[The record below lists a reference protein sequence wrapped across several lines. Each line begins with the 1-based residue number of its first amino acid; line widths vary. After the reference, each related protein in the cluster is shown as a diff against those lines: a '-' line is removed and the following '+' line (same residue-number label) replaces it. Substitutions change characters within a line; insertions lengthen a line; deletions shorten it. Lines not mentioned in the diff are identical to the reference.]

1 MISSHAA
8 ITWTYNDSLD
18 CSLLYAQQKIIW
30 TYLQKTFCTMNP
42 HLTFTF
48 AQKNKS
54 SRGFES
60 VLHYLQGNTIVFLC
74 DLRRIYT
81 KRNVYQM
88 TVLDVRSQHPGHVNT
103 FGVGWWR
110 LCVFKGGNI
119 SKMVA
124 IATKTNNHC
133 INNFLSYLVDYLH
146 GLCI

>member
-1 MISSHAA
+1 MI
-8 ITWTYNDSLD
+8 
-18 CSLLYAQQKIIW
+18 
-30 TYLQKTFCTMNP
+30 
-42 HLTFTF
+42 HLTVRYYMHNKKLFEPTYKKPSVLWIPSHLKFTF

-54 SRGFES
+54 SRRFES